1 MGRQIDIPEA
11 AERLTEFIRHFV
23 SDHGFSKIVMG
34 ISGGVDSS
42 VSAALGVR
50 AVGPENMLA
59 MIMPYRSSLAESEN
73 DAVEIARLLK
83 IKTEKIAISP
93 MIDAYFGD
101 KDVSNI
107 RRGNKTARERM
118 SILFDIASRD
128 TRLVL
133 GTSNKTEICLGYS
146 TWYGD
151 SACSLNP
158 LGGLYKREIRDMA
171 RHLGIPEEI
180 IAKNPTADLWPGQTD
195 EDELGISYDMA
206 DKVLFEIVENGERSL
221 EKITSA
227 AGADPKVVREIVDRI
242 NRFLY
247 KRTMPVTD
255 LLGGK
260 PVPNQ
265 VMLTEK

>member
-1 MGRQIDIPEA
+1 MGRQIDITDA
-11 AERLTEFIRHFV
+11 AERLTEFIRKFV

-42 VSAALGVR
+42 VSAALGAR

-59 MIMPYRSSLAESEN
+59 MIMPYRSSLADSEG
-73 DAVEIARLLK
+73 DAAEVADLLR
-83 IKTEKIAISP
+83 IKTEKVIISP

-101 KDVSNI
+101 KDVSKI
-107 RRGNKTARERM
+107 RRGNKLARERM
-118 SILFDIASRD
+118 SVLFDIASRD

-158 LGGLYKREIRDMA
+158 LGGLYKREIQEMA
-171 RHLGIPEEI
+171 RHLGIPEKV

-195 EDELGISYDMA
+195 EGELGVSYETA

-221 EKITSA
+221 EKIVSA
-227 AGADPKVVREIVDRI
+227 AGADSKVIREIVDRI

-260 PVPNQ
+260 PVPDR
-265 VMLTEK
+265 VTLTEK

>member
-1 MGRQIDIPEA
+1 MGRQIDISGA
-11 AERLTEFIRHFV
+11 ADRLTDFIRRFL

-42 VSAALGVR
+42 VSAALG
-50 AVGPENMLA
+50 AKAIGPENMLA
-59 MIMPYRSSLAESEN
+59 MIMPYRSSSAESEN

-83 IKTEKIAISP
+83 IKTEKVVISP

-101 KDVSNI
+101 EDVSHI
-107 RRGNKTARERM
+107 RRGNKMARERM

-158 LGGLYKREIRDMA
+158 LGGLYKREIREMA
-171 RHLGIPEEI
+171 RHLGIPEKI
-180 IAKNPTADLWPGQTD
+180 ITKNPTADLWPGQTD
-195 EDELGISYDMA
+195 EGELGVSYDMA
-206 DKVLFEIVENGERSL
+206 DKVLFEIVENDERSL
-221 EKITSA
+221 EKIA
-227 AGADPKVVREIVDRI
+227 AATGTEKKVVREIVDRM
-242 NRFLY
+242 NHYLY
-247 KRTMPVTD
+247 KRTLSATD
-255 LLGGK
+255 LLGGR

-265 VMLTEK
+265 VTLTES